1 MERQEKLRI
10 LTNLQNIENI
20 HVDLYYETLERT
32 GDIKF
37 HYYDYLITEPVHCEK
52 ELERLPDADY
62 DLCCALLTMLLRE
75 DHFSNGSFDE
85 RYKNGQVQP
94 ILQRMINLLSQE
106 EG

>member
-1 MERQEKLRI
+1 MKRQEKLRI
-10 LTNLQNIENI
+10 LTNLQNKENI
-20 HVDLYYETLERT
+20 HVDLYYETLEQT
-32 GDIKF
+32 GDIKY

-52 ELERLPDADY
+52 ELERLPNADY

>member
-10 LTNLQNIENI
+10 LTNLQNREYI
-20 HVDLYYETLERT
+20 HVDQCYEVLEQT
-32 GDIKF
+32 GDMKY
-37 HYYDYLITEPVHCEK
+37 HYYDYMITEPIHCDK

-75 DHFSNGSFDE
+75 DHFCNGSFGE
-85 RYKNGQVQP
+85 RYKTGQVQP
-94 ILQRMINLLSQE
+94 ILQRMIDLLSQK